1 MMDSTTPPRD
11 HFRIEGALRSARF
24 ATALVILGVALR
36 VWAWAGNPT
45 LSLDEILLSRNILGL
60 TSTELVTQPLKLDQV
75 APRGFL
81 LIEKAAVDVLGGN
94 ELALRL
100 FPFLCGVAGVFLFRR
115 LAERTLDGLAAP
127 FALALFAIGVPFI
140 KYGAEVKQYS
150 VDVTATVLLLVLAL
164 DLRRPNVSTRRLA
177 LIGAIGFVVIWFSQ
191 ASVLVMGGIGAA
203 LALQWL
209 LSRDRPTGRALLIT
223 IPLWAVASA
232 VAIIAGLRSMTP
244 TTREFMDDFW
254 RGGFV
259 PFPLGLATGRWFWN
273 QTLSLFTD
281 PTLLHYG
288 WPVVFAVAMLIGFV
302 ALWRSRRHVA
312 LLLLGPMLAAIAAA
326 LAHQYPFRGRLM
338 LYLVPIVV
346 LAIAAGTELVRRS
359 ASRLHPALG
368 GAAMAAL
375 LVAPAIAIVDPLPPY
390 ELEHHRTVLAYLQKN
405 RRPGDV
411 VYVFPLS
418 RIGVLFYGPRYG
430 LQPSD
435 WTTAACDRNDTRVF
449 VRDVDRYRGTA
460 RLWVLTSATP
470 AYRTARLAVRG
481 YLSTIGV
488 RRDSLSLPSIT
499 GGATLDLFDLSDPV
513 RLESAS
519 ADAFPVQ
526 PMPTN
531 PRPGCRPWVRP
542 SPIDS
547 FPRM

>member
-1 MMDSTTPPRD
+1 MTESAAPSRD
-11 HFRIEGALRSARF
+11 HARLEGALRSARL
-24 ATALVILGVALR
+24 ATILVMLGVALR
-36 VWAWAGNPT
+36 VWAWAGNPA

-60 TSTELVTQPLKLDQV
+60 TSRELVTQPLKLDQV

-81 LIEKAAVDVLGGN
+81 LVEKAAVDVLGGN

-115 LAERTLDGLAAP
+115 LAERTLDGLAVP

-164 DLRRPNVSTRRLA
+164 GLRTPNVSTRRLV
-177 LIGAIGFVVIWFSQ
+177 LIGAAGFVIIWFSQ
-191 ASVLVMGGIGAA
+191 ASVLVMGGIGVA

-209 LSRDRPTGRALLIT
+209 LTRDRPTGRALLIT
-223 IPLWAVASA
+223 IPLWAAASA

-259 PFPLGLATGRWFWN
+259 PFPLGLSTVRWFWN

-281 PTLLHYG
+281 VTLLHYR
-288 WPVVFAVAMLIGFV
+288 WPVVFTVAMVLGFV
-302 ALWRSRRHVA
+302 AVWRSRRDVA
-312 LLLLGPMLAAIAAA
+312 LLLFGPLVAAIAAA

-338 LYLVPIVV
+338 LYLVPIVL

-359 ASRLHPALG
+359 VSRLHPALG

-390 ELEHHRTVLAYLQKN
+390 ELEHHRAVLAYLQKN

-418 RIGVLFYGPRYG
+418 RIGMLFYGPRYG

-435 WTTAACDRNDTRVF
+435 WTTAACDRNDTRAF

-470 AYRTARLAVRG
+470 AFRTARLALRG

-488 RRDSLSLPSIT
+488 KRDSLSLPSIA
-499 GGATLDLFDLSDPV
+499 GGVTLDLFDLSDPV